1 MNIMKFKTSL
11 KESILDNI
19 ENSMSKGDVE
29 IKKIHSAGSKLEIQ
43 EVFGDE
49 TVLMNVLGSKLEKA
63 IANFTASNDNKI
75 YSVIDRFDSY
85 YCGDMLSKSM
95 KQKIYNLITYIENF
109 ELDDTNTDFDDKKI
123 KDSFCKDLTNDL
135 KSKGI
140 MSNAEFHNE
149 AGKAGGGDKKG
160 LFMLALQGKQY
171 RFVMLFKIKK

>member
-1 MNIMKFKTSL
+1 MAKSVVFFDT
-11 KESILDNI
+11 
-19 ENSMSKGDVE
+19 E
-29 IKKIHSAGSKLEIQ
+29 I
-43 EVFGDE
+43 
-49 TVLMNVLGSKLEKA
+49 
-63 IANFTASNDNKI
+63 
-75 YSVIDRFDSY
+75 SV
-85 YCGDMLSKSM
+85 
-95 KQKIYNLITYIENF
+95 
-109 ELDDTNTDFDDKKI
+109 DDKKI